1 MSVRFTLAATFAFFS
16 IATSL
21 SGELTGQSLS
31 VSKLPLVIFI
41 DNTTVKNDSLLKEVF
56 NDINPNSST
65 NNVNLKLPFVPK
77 VPLNWVFAC
86 QFPKRITRSA
96 VEHFNGR
103 NQAGYIF
110 STTTNVVLSS
120 LLTKI
125 PESFVSGEG
134 EMYKIKRKQ
143 SESEK
148 VSYCKIEM
156 IAEGV
161 DNQADKFY
169 FWVAVYN
176 GNLILL
182 SSDEESFKTLIS
194 FVKSQNLKL
203 INELQA
209 PNRFITVK
217 VNNANSSEAPSSDS
231 MFGMMNDFN
240 YKTIVI
246 DAISNLENR
255 KLQIFIAF
263 DFVNHKEAS
272 DAKIMLVGLLGS
284 LVSMGTISSQYSFV
298 GYLVKNMSISVK
310 DNKCNIQTYIA
321 VDEFKAL
328 FKTLSSQLVDMVDKL
343 PIPD

>member
-1 MSVRFTLAATFAFFS
+1 MSVRFTLAVTFVFFS

-56 NDINPNSST
+56 NDINPNS
-65 NNVNLKLPFVPK
+65 NNKNLAIPYVLK

-96 VEHFNGR
+96 VEHFNGH

-156 IAEGV
+156 LAEGV

-209 PNRFITVK
+209 PNRFITLK
-217 VNNANSSEAPSSDS
+217 VNNVNSSEEPSVSP
-231 MFGMMNDFN
+231 MFDMMNGLN

-246 DAISNLENR
+246 DAISNLEER
-255 KLQIFIAF
+255 KLQIFIVF
-263 DFVNHKEAS
+263 DFNNHKEAKE
-272 DAKIMLVGLLGS
+272 AKVMLTSLLGS
-284 LVSMGTISSQYSFV
+284 LISMGIISPQYSFAS
-298 GYLVKNMSISVK
+298 YLLKNMSISVEN
-310 DNKCNIQTYIA
+310 NKCNVQTYIV
-321 VDEFKAL
+321 VDEFKSF
-328 FKTLSSQLVDMVDKL
+328 FKMLSSQLGDMADKL
-343 PIPD
+343 PVAN